1 MKRKKQ
7 KEPICYDQDYIDSL
21 QKKIDALTEEL
32 EETKQKLIYK
42 QGGDKFKEGVEEIE
56 TFLER
61 QPPVIP
67 IAVESFKIKKILKAC
82 DCMDIAISRFHAEPQ
97 DFERIIKSKPYIAC
111 SVINPTGRSETY
123 VTVQVWAYSL
133 CPTRPEYNSQLD
145 RIDWDSGDDDP
156 YFLDEFELSDKS
168 RIDIEDLATTCL
180 YYGDVNIEVID
191 NTDRGEEDNE

>member
-1 MKRKKQ
+1 MTI
-7 KEPICYDQDYIDSL
+7 EEL
-21 QKKIDALTEEL
+21 QNKIDALSKEL
-32 EETKQKLIYK
+32 EETKQKLIDK
-42 QGGDKFKEGVEEIE
+42 QGGDIFKEGVEEIE
-56 TFLER
+56 AFLKR
-61 QPPVIP
+61 QPPAIP

-82 DCMDIAISRFHAEPQ
+82 DFMDIAISRFHTEPQ

-145 RIDWDSGDDDP
+145 RLDWDCGDDDP
-156 YFLDEFELSDKS
+156 YFLDEFTLSDTS